1 MGQCRVMRC
10 SGAALA
16 LFMFQNNGFS
26 AEQRRYWSPLLLPL
40 CEHISESCYI
50 VVVVVRL
57 PLYLCCHF
65 FKADLPNKFS
75 GTHSLCVGN
84 TNLAYTV

>member
-26 AEQRRYWSPLLLPL
+26 AEQRRCWSPLLLPL

-57 PLYLCCHF
+57 PLY
-65 FKADLPNKFS
+65 AAI
-75 GTHSLCVGN
+75 SLKLTCPTNFQAHTVCV
-84 TNLAYTV
+84 